1 VVEEQAIQVWSKGL
15 PDRAYL
21 GHRIYFGLL
30 VEVQWWE
37 LVHLQQQQ
45 RQESDRWELEDW
57 KHYVGEPSDV
67 DAGEKVFEA
76 HPLPV
81 ALEFVARETEILS
94 GEWSTHCCVD
104 KTSCFKA
111 RLECGCVCGVNEV
124 RDRPDCTAPIAGAR
138 RRGWNYS
145 TIWYKVLRGNVM
157 EKEIRGSA
165 CISVVYL
172 DLRAGFA
179 GGGTQRLNCRRRSPP
194 LRVLFLLSIADLV
207 FDYSPRCVQ
216 LTVSAWR
223 SKLVLRC
230 GEIEMG
236 MAGRYG
242 GRSEQRWGRKMD
254 SKVQYYGWDGSIEV

>member
-1 VVEEQAIQVWSKGL
+1 
-15 PDRAYL
+15 
-21 GHRIYFGLL
+21 
-30 VEVQWWE
+30 
-37 LVHLQQQQ
+37 
-45 RQESDRWELEDW
+45 
-57 KHYVGEPSDV
+57 
-67 DAGEKVFEA
+67 
-76 HPLPV
+76 
-81 ALEFVARETEILS
+81 
-94 GEWSTHCCVD
+94 
-104 KTSCFKA
+104 
-111 RLECGCVCGVNEV
+111 
-124 RDRPDCTAPIAGAR
+124 
-138 RRGWNYS
+138 
-145 TIWYKVLRGNVM
+145 M